1 MTIAHLLNKAHWNAQ
16 VGKGIKSWPERG
28 ASASLWKTGRW
39 NTVISLALG
48 TAFML
53 NWLPVGKVWK
63 AILWSSNIYSSRILY
78 YQVDNVQRALLRRDV
93 AKRPGNTC
101 CWFINERLWLEKHSA
116 FLCFPTKLLFICL
129 FVCFNILL
137 WRLKVFFTL
146 GLFIQ
151 TQLICTQNEQ
161 LNIEA
166 LRLLSTFGVLVCF

>member
-63 AILWSSNIYSSRILY
+63 AILWSSNIYSCRILY

-93 AKRPGNTC
+93 AKRPGNAC
-101 CWFINERLWLEKHSA
+101 C
-116 FLCFPTKLLFICL
+116 
-129 FVCFNILL
+129 
-137 WRLKVFFTL
+137 
-146 GLFIQ
+146 
-151 TQLICTQNEQ
+151 
-161 LNIEA
+161 
-166 LRLLSTFGVLVCF
+166 